1 MSKLW
6 AGDRATRLPPESS
19 EFLSVAM
26 GICRLRV
33 HALTSQPKTG
43 VAGVSGLG
51 WVLHGLR
58 VGRYCIDQS
67 AKPYLP

>member
-6 AGDRATRLPPESS
+6 AAIAPRVCLLNLQSFSALQWVSVDCGSTLLHLSQKPAWPAFRAWGGCC
-19 EFLSVAM
+19 M
-26 GICRLRV
+26 GY
-33 HALTSQPKTG
+33 
-43 VAGVSGLG
+43 
-51 WVLHGLR
+51 R